1 MHIPLHWRSVRK
13 LRPALVLSVGF
24 GGLILF
30 ILAAAI
36 GTLVLLNRVR
46 ADDTRIRQ
54 AYLGRLRTLEQIRAQ
69 IYLSATDMRDFL
81 LSPGQAGVEAPRRDI
96 LAIQAQTK
104 TALDAYATSLEPD
117 EQDAF
122 QALRSEIDGWF
133 QVFETAFQWTPAERD
148 RLRASFFNEQVVP
161 RRITMLQIADRIA
174 EINEL
179 GLNRAEERLSSS
191 AENLRLSLYLFFGIA
206 VLGGFLLAVAA
217 AALTLRLEQQVER
230 QLQETLAARA
240 DLQAL
245 SAQLVR
251 AQEEERRTLARELHD
266 EVGQSLSA
274 IMMEAGAL
282 GESAAPI
289 AAMAQ
294 KTLNTVRDMA
304 LLLRP
309 SMLDDF
315 GLMPALNWHAREM
328 SKRTGLN
335 VRITADDISDD
346 MPEEHKTCIYRV
358 IQEALQNAA
367 RHSQARSLQITVQ
380 QEHGRVCFSVR
391 DDGIGFDKR
400 FVRGLGMLG
409 MEERVRRL
417 GGQLRIE
424 SEIGRG
430 TTISAELP
438 LPETIV
444 PRKVETEPDA
454 VHSHI
459 AG

>member
-1 MHIPLHWRSVRK
+1 M
-13 LRPALVLSVGF
+13 LSVGF

-36 GTLVLLNRVR
+36 GTLVLLDRVR
-46 ADDTRIRQ
+46 TDDTRIRQ
-54 AYLGRLRTLEQIRAQ
+54 AYLGRLRTLEQIRSG

-81 LSPGQAGVEAPRRDI
+81 LSPGVSGMENPRKDI

-104 TALDAYATSLEPD
+104 AELDTYARSVDVE

-122 QALRSEIDGWF
+122 QALRSEIDEWF
-133 QVFETAFQWTPAERD
+133 QVFQTAFQWTPRERE
-148 RLRASFFNEQVVP
+148 RLHAAFFNEQVVP

-179 GLNRAEERLSSS
+179 GLNRAEERLASS
-191 AENLRLSLYLFFGIA
+191 AENLRSSLLITFGIA
-206 VLGGFLLAVAA
+206 LLGGLVLAIAA
-217 AALTLRLEQQVER
+217 TSLTLRLERQVER
-230 QLQETLAARA
+230 QLNQTLAARA

-245 SAQLVR
+245 SARLVQ

-274 IMMEAGAL
+274 IMMEAG
-282 GESAAPI
+282 SAAATTGGGSGDIGDRLASI
-289 AAMAQ
+289 ASLAE
-294 KTLNTVRDMA
+294 KTMNVVRDMA

-315 GLMPALNWHAREM
+315 GLVPALNWHAREM

-335 VRITADDISDD
+335 VRIAADELSGDLPD
-346 MPEEHKTCIYRV
+346 EHTTCIYRV
-358 IQEALQNAA
+358 VQEALNNSA
-367 RHSQARSLQITVQ
+367 RHANARNLQVMVKN
-380 QEHGRVCFSVR
+380 EGNRVVFSVR
-391 DDGIGFDKR
+391 DDGSGFDKR

-417 GGQLRIE
+417 GGELRID
-424 SEIGRG
+424 SGMGRG
-430 TTISAELP
+430 TTISATLP
-438 LPETIV
+438 LPAQLQPAKLEA
-444 PRKVETEPDA
+444 EEPDTKA
-454 VHSHI
+454 HAAHSHI